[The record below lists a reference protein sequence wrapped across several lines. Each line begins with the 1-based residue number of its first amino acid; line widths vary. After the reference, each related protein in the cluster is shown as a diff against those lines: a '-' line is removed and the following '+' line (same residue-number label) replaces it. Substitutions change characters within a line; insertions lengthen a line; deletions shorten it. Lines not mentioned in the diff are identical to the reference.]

1 MKDLCYHVCAQ
12 RRAEVVTR
20 FATEWLFHLQ
30 AEMGSGISK
39 TPKLAAFPC

>member
-1 MKDLCYHVCAQ
+1 MEDLCYHVWAQ
-12 RRAEVVTR
+12 MRPEVLTR
-20 FATEWLFHLQ
+20 FATKWLFHLL